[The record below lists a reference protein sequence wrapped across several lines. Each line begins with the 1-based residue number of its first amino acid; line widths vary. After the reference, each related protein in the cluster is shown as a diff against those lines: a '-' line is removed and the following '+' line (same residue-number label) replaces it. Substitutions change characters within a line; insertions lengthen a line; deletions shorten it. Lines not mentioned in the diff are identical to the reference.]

1 MRFSDYPFLKY
12 LPLLIGGILLA
23 EFFAFKSI
31 ETIFCI
37 NIILIVSYFLLIH
50 LKTNQTRLLFL
61 SLIGYLSIF
70 SFGILLSTYQ
80 KGHVTHSNLDEPY
93 ESYLAEVR
101 QLDLQKPNSYEN
113 LLEIIAI
120 KQKSEWKPARGLVI
134 AYHQSSVPLLP
145 GQLIRVSRPAER
157 IGAPQNPYEFDYRA
171 FLARKGIHFRQF
183 IGKDFQVLDKTRESS
198 LEFFLVNFRNHLA
211 IRLKNQIPDPQSQ
224 QIALALLLGQKQSL
238 DRDLRAGY
246 VQAGVMHILAVSGL
260 HVGII
265 YALFLGL
272 LKPLRLAKKWSR
284 IYLLLVV
291 LLIWIYAVV
300 TGLSPSVVRA
310 ATMFSLLSLGQLRER
325 KPSIFNILAF
335 SAMLMIAINPA
346 VIKEVGFQ
354 LSYLA
359 VAGIVLLQPLIL
371 NWWLPQNR
379 ILEYFWQLTAV
390 SLAAQLA
397 TFPLSVY
404 YFHLFPTYFL
414 VGNLLIIPLA
424 FLIMQ
429 LGVPLLLFG
438 WIPYLGDGI
447 GWVLSKLIWC
457 QNQLIQLLQVLPYGK
472 VDRLTISPLSM
483 ILLWMALLVWSAW
496 ETGNRKQLI
505 YLSLI
510 GFSIWSG
517 LRIFETINRPAQE
530 LVIYQGKKGQVFD
543 FSIEQQLF
551 AWNQGID
558 EEELSFV
565 VDPNRIINQLPQVPD
580 AMVGI
585 LGEANTI
592 QFLPL
597 NVSYNFGTS
606 EVYFPVQKPKNIAV
620 WLDGKWKSRSN
631 SDTLK
636 LGDAAFRIL
645 F

>member
-23 EFFAFKSI
+23 DSFEFLRVKTISI
-31 ETIFCI
+31 IAL
-37 NIILIVSYFLLIH
+37 ILVLSYFLLIN
-50 LKTNQTRLLFL
+50 LKTNQTRLQVL
-61 SLIGYLSIF
+61 SLIGYLLIF
-70 SFGILLSTYQ
+70 SFGILLSRYQ
-80 KGHVTHSNLDEPY
+80 KEQAAFLALDEPF

-101 QLDLQKPNSYEN
+101 QFDLQKPNSFEN
-113 LLEIIAI
+113 LLEIKAI
-120 KQKSEWKPARGLVI
+120 KIDSEWKAANGLVI
-134 AYHQSSVPLLP
+134 IYHQAPEPLLP
-145 GQLIRVSRPAER
+145 GQVIRVSKAAER
-157 IGAPQNPYEFDYRA
+157 IGVPKNPYEFDYRA

-183 IGKDFQVLDKTRESS
+183 IGKDFQVLEKVGESS
-198 LEFFLVNFRNHLA
+198 LEFILVNFRNHLA
-211 IRLKNQIPDPQSQ
+211 TRLGDQIPDPQSK

-238 DRDLRAGY
+238 DRDLREGY

-272 LKPLRLAKKWSR
+272 LKPLRLSKKWSR
-284 IYLLLVV
+284 IYLLFVV
-291 LLIWIYAVV
+291 LLIWAYAIV

-335 SAMLMIAINPA
+335 SAMLMIVVNPE

-359 VAGIVLLQPLIL
+359 VAGIVLIQPLIL
-371 NWWLPQNR
+371 NWWLPRNR

-397 TFPLSVY
+397 TFPLSVF

-414 VGNLLIIPLA
+414 LGNLLIIPLA

-429 LGVPLLLFG
+429 AGVPLVLFG
-438 WIPYLGDGI
+438 WIPFFGDGL
-447 GWVLSKLIWC
+447 GWLLSKLIGF
-457 QNQLIQLLQVLPYGK
+457 QNQLIQLLQVLPWGK
-472 VDRLTISPLSM
+472 IDRLTISPLSM
-483 ILLWMALLVWSAW
+483 ILFWMALLVWSAW

-505 YLSLI
+505 YLSFTV
-510 GFSIWSG
+510 FSIWSG
-517 LRIFETINRPAQE
+517 LRFFEALNRPAQE

-543 FSIEQQLF
+543 FSVEKKLF

-558 EEELSFV
+558 QEELSFV
-565 VDPNRIINQLPQVPD
+565 VDPNRISNQLPQIPD
-580 AMVGI
+580 TMIGI
-585 LGEANTI
+585 LETASII
-592 QFLPL
+592 QLFPL
-597 NVSYNFGTS
+597 NVSYNQKTS
-606 EVYFPVQKPKNIAV
+606 EIYFPIQKPKDVAI
-620 WLDGKWKSRSN
+620 WSEGEWKSSSKR
-631 SDTLK
+631 DTLK

>member
-23 EFFAFKSI
+23 DSFEFLRVKTISI
-31 ETIFCI
+31 IAL
-37 NIILIVSYFLLIH
+37 ILVLSYFLLIN
-50 LKTNQTRLLFL
+50 LKTNQTRLQVL
-61 SLIGYLSIF
+61 SLIGYLLIF
-70 SFGILLSTYQ
+70 SFGILLSRYQ
-80 KGHVTHSNLDEPY
+80 KEQAAFLALDEPF

-101 QLDLQKPNSYEN
+101 QFDLQKPNSFEN

-120 KQKSEWKPARGLVI
+120 KSDSEWKAASGLVI
-134 AYHQSSVPLLP
+134 IYHQAPEPLLP
-145 GQLIRVSRPAER
+145 GQVIRVSKAAER
-157 IGAPQNPYEFDYRA
+157 IGVPKNPYEFDYRA

-183 IGKDFQVLDKTRESS
+183 IGKDFQVLEKVGESS
-198 LEFFLVNFRNHLA
+198 LEFILVNFRNHLA
-211 IRLKNQIPDPQSQ
+211 TRLGDQIPDPQSK

-238 DRDLRAGY
+238 DRDLREGY

-272 LKPLRLAKKWSR
+272 LKPLRLSKKWSR
-284 IYLLLVV
+284 IYLLFVV
-291 LLIWIYAVV
+291 LLIWAYAIV

-335 SAMLMIAINPA
+335 SAMLMIVVNPE

-359 VAGIVLLQPLIL
+359 VAGIVLIQPLIL
-371 NWWLPQNR
+371 NWWLPRNR

-397 TFPLSVY
+397 TFPLSVF

-414 VGNLLIIPLA
+414 LGNLLIIPLA

-429 LGVPLLLFG
+429 AGVPLVLFG
-438 WIPYLGDGI
+438 WIPFFGDGL
-447 GWVLSKLIWC
+447 GWLLSKLIGF
-457 QNQLIQLLQVLPYGK
+457 QNQLIQLLQVLPWGK
-472 VDRLTISPLSM
+472 IDRLTISPLSM
-483 ILLWMALLVWSAW
+483 ILFWMALLVWSAW

-505 YLSLI
+505 YLSFTV
-510 GFSIWSG
+510 FSIWSG
-517 LRIFETINRPAQE
+517 LRFFEALNRPAQE

-543 FSIEQQLF
+543 FSVEKKLF

-558 EEELSFV
+558 QEELSFV
-565 VDPNRIINQLPQVPD
+565 VDPNRISNQLPQIPD
-580 AMVGI
+580 TMIGI
-585 LGEANTI
+585 LETASII
-592 QFLPL
+592 QLFPL
-597 NVSYNFGTS
+597 NVSYNQKTS
-606 EVYFPVQKPKNIAV
+606 EIYFPIQKPKDVAI
-620 WLDGKWKSRSN
+620 WSEGEWKSSSKR
-631 SDTLK
+631 DTLK

>member
-23 EFFAFKSI
+23 DSFKLFSLEAISI
-31 ETIFCI
+31 ITV
-37 NIILIVSYFLLIH
+37 ILVLSYFLLIN
-50 LKTNQTRLLFL
+50 LKTNQTRLQLL
-61 SLIGYLSIF
+61 SLIGYLLIF
-70 SFGILLSTYQ
+70 SFGILLSTFQ
-80 KGHVTHSNLDEPY
+80 NRQAEFATLEEPF

-101 QLDLQKPNSYEN
+101 QFDLQKPNSFEN

-120 KQKSEWKPARGLVI
+120 KSDSEWKAASGLVI
-134 AYHQSSVPLLP
+134 VYHQSPEALLP
-145 GQLIRVSRPAER
+145 GQLIRVSKAPER
-157 IGAPQNPYEFDYRA
+157 VSAPRNPHEFDYRA

-183 IGKDFQVLDKTRESS
+183 IGKDFQVLEKAGELS
-198 LEFFLVNFRNHLA
+198 LEFFLVNFRNLLA
-211 IRLKNQIPDPQSQ
+211 TRLRDQIPDPQSE

-238 DRDLRAGY
+238 DRDLREGY
-246 VQAGVMHILAVSGL
+246 VQTGVMHILAVSGL

-272 LKPLRLAKKWSR
+272 LKPLRLSKKWSR
-284 IYLLLVV
+284 IYLLFVV
-291 LLIWIYAVV
+291 LLIWVYAVV

-335 SAMLMIAINPA
+335 SAMLMIAVNPE
-346 VIKEVGFQ
+346 VIYEVGFQ

-359 VAGIVLLQPLIL
+359 VAGIVLIQPLIL
-371 NWWLPQNR
+371 NWWLPRNR

-397 TFPLSVY
+397 TFPLSVF

-414 VGNLLIIPLA
+414 LGNLLIIPLA

-429 LGVPLLLFG
+429 VGVPLILFG
-438 WIPYLGDGI
+438 WVPYFGDGL
-447 GWVLSKLIWC
+447 GWFLSKLIWC
-457 QNQLIQLLQVLPYGK
+457 QNQLIQLLQLLPWGK
-472 VDRLTISPLSM
+472 IDRLTISPLSM
-483 ILLWMALLVWSAW
+483 ILFWIVLLVWSAW

-505 YLSLI
+505 YLSFTL
-510 GFSIWSG
+510 FSIWSG
-517 LRIFETINRPAQE
+517 LSLFEAVNRPAQE

-543 FSIEQQLF
+543 FSFQKQLF
-551 AWNQGID
+551 AWNQGVD
-558 EEELSFV
+558 QEELSYV
-565 VDPNRIINQLPQVPD
+565 VDPNRISNQLPQIPD
-580 AMVGI
+580 SMIGMPDTAG
-585 LGEANTI
+585 TI
-592 QFLPL
+592 QLFPS
-597 NVSYNFGTS
+597 NFSYNQKTS
-606 EVYFPVQKPKNIAV
+606 EIYFPIQKPKAIAV
-620 WLDGKWKSRSN
+620 WSEGEWKSSSKR
-631 SDTLK
+631 DTLK

>member
-23 EFFAFKSI
+23 DSFEFLRVKTISI
-31 ETIFCI
+31 IAL
-37 NIILIVSYFLLIH
+37 ILVLSYFLLIN
-50 LKTNQTRLLFL
+50 LKTNQTRLQVL
-61 SLIGYLSIF
+61 SLIGYLLIF
-70 SFGILLSTYQ
+70 SFGILLSRYQ
-80 KGHVTHSNLDEPY
+80 KEQAAFLALDEPF

-101 QLDLQKPNSYEN
+101 QFDLQKPNSFEN

-120 KQKSEWKPARGLVI
+120 KSDSEWKAASGLVI
-134 AYHQSSVPLLP
+134 IYHQAPEPLLP
-145 GQLIRVSRPAER
+145 GQVIRVSKAAER
-157 IGAPQNPYEFDYRA
+157 IGVPKNPYEFDYRA

-183 IGKDFQVLDKTRESS
+183 IGKDFQVLEKVGESS
-198 LEFFLVNFRNHLA
+198 LEFILVNFRNHLA
-211 IRLKNQIPDPQSQ
+211 TRLGDQIPDPQSK

-238 DRDLRAGY
+238 DRDLREGY

-272 LKPLRLAKKWSR
+272 LKPLRLSKKWSR
-284 IYLLLVV
+284 IYLLFVV
-291 LLIWIYAVV
+291 LLIWAYAIV

-335 SAMLMIAINPA
+335 SAMLMIVVNPE

-359 VAGIVLLQPLIL
+359 VAGIVLIQPLIL
-371 NWWLPQNR
+371 NWWLPRNR

-397 TFPLSVY
+397 TFPLSVF

-414 VGNLLIIPLA
+414 LGNLLIIPLA

-429 LGVPLLLFG
+429 AGVPLVLFG
-438 WIPYLGDGI
+438 WIPFFGDGL
-447 GWVLSKLIWC
+447 GWLLSKLIGF
-457 QNQLIQLLQVLPYGK
+457 QNQLIQLLQVLPWGK
-472 VDRLTISPLSM
+472 IDRLTISPLSM
-483 ILLWMALLVWSAW
+483 ILFWMALLVWSAW

-505 YLSLI
+505 YLSFTV
-510 GFSIWSG
+510 FSIWSG
-517 LRIFETINRPAQE
+517 LRFFEALNRPAQE

-543 FSIEQQLF
+543 FSFEKKLF

-558 EEELSFV
+558 QEELSFV
-565 VDPNRIINQLPQVPD
+565 VDPNRISNQLPQIPD
-580 AMVGI
+580 TMIGI
-585 LGEANTI
+585 LETASII
-592 QFLPL
+592 QLFPL
-597 NVSYNFGTS
+597 NVSYNQKTS
-606 EVYFPVQKPKNIAV
+606 EIYFPIQKPKDVAI
-620 WLDGKWKSRSN
+620 WSEGEWKSSSKR
-631 SDTLK
+631 DTLK